1 MMMMAT
7 IVAAHA
13 ADAMVHQS
21 VTRLVAIYE
30 LSTLSESQVTREG
43 CFRVIR
49 CNRTERGGSVL
60 IMVMLDVIQ
69 LPRPCAGRPNL
80 GTLVWDVI
88 E

>member
-1 MMMMAT
+1 MMMTT
-7 IVAAHA
+7 IVAAD

-30 LSTLSESQVTREG
+30 LSTLSESQVTRER
-43 CFRVIR
+43 CIRVIR
-49 CNRTERGGSVL
+49 CNRTDRGGSAL

-69 LPRPCAGRPNL
+69 LPGPFAERPNL
-80 GTLVWDVI
+80 GKLVWDVI